1 METKRAYTVD
11 ITQIRQISID
21 VYAENEKEALVK
33 AKKKYLDNETNFEN
47 STVVATEFDINK

>member
-1 METKRAYTVD
+1 METKRAYTVE

-33 AKKKYLDNETNFEN
+33 AKKKYLDNETNVDN

>member
-33 AKKKYLDNETNFEN
+33 AKKKYLDN
-47 STVVATEFDINK
+47 

>member
-21 VYAENEKEALVK
+21 VYAENEKRG
-33 AKKKYLDNETNFEN
+33 TR
-47 STVVATEFDINK
+47 